1 MEGGWKKGRKG
12 GERKEGQCHLGSLD
26 GSDVAHFSIRF
37 VTPDW
42 DAFCKTPEWSGSCHS
57 SSVEHFLS

>member
-1 MEGGWKKGRKG
+1 MEGGWKEGRKG
-12 GERKEGQCHLGSLD
+12 GERKEGQCQLGSLD

-42 DAFCKTPEWSGSCHS
+42 DAFLQDS
-57 SSVEHFLS
+57 